1 MHFPSICRIIYVIES
16 FKIHFCVGI
25 ASLVTGMK
33 DETVSK
39 PAPVPLNLS
48 ANFKFDQTF
57 DGTVNYIEIHCADR
71 ENIAPRTNQNQN
83 GTEKQWTGNKMG
95 TTIFFPGE
103 FFENVIWHPIVCFG
117 EMSALHT
124 VNTVKILITKVL
136 RNKEEKNLSS
146 EQMLKIE
153 LLRNQSESTDQMPI
167 KSSHGNR
174 YRYYNGII

>member
-1 MHFPSICRIIYVIES
+1 MYFPSICRIIYVIES

-33 DETVSK
+33 DETVST
-39 PAPVPLNLS
+39 PTPVPLNLS
-48 ANFKFDQTF
+48 ADFKFDQTF

-71 ENIAPRTNQNQN
+71 ENIARTNQD
-83 GTEKQWTGNKMG
+83 GTAKQWNGNKIG
-95 TTIFFPGE
+95 TTTFFPGE
-103 FFENVIWHPIVCFG
+103 FFENAIWHPIVCFG
-117 EMSALHT
+117 EMNALHT

-136 RNKEEKNLSS
+136 KNKEEKNSSS

-167 KSSHGNR
+167 KSSYGNR